1 MALLRKGKNDN
12 SSNCALVIRLYL
24 QLNWGNDFIKLIKL
38 MVLIEFNPQIIILN
52 FIQASLNY
60 SEKSL
65 LNNSLN
71 DIILAFKCSIWSLFF
86 GIQSF

>member
-1 MALLRKGKNDN
+1 MI
-12 SSNCALVIRLYL
+12 S
-24 QLNWGNDFIKLIKL
+24 WKLIKL

-60 SEKSL
+60 NEKSL

-71 DIILAFKCSIWSLFF
+71 DIILEFKCSIWSLFF

>member
-1 MALLRKGKNDN
+1 
-12 SSNCALVIRLYL
+12 
-24 QLNWGNDFIKLIKL
+24 

-71 DIILAFKCSIWSLFF
+71 DIILAFKCSI
-86 GIQSF
+86 